1 MKVKCGT
8 TGIPW
13 CGFQGSG
20 SSLFQE
26 TQPVTRAPRSQTMM
40 LPIFACGGRDGVRA
54 WRLWSCIVFM
64 LFLFSKFK
72 ASTGQFISSTGR
84 LHF

>member
-8 TGIPW
+8 TSIPW

-26 TQPVTRAPRSQTMM
+26 MQPVMRAPRSQTMM
-40 LPIFACGGRDGVRA
+40 QPMVACGGRDGVRA
-54 WRLWSCIVFM
+54 WRLRSYIVFM
-64 LFLFSKFK
+64 FFLFSKIK
-72 ASTGQFISSTGR
+72 ATGR
-84 LHF
+84 LCL